1 MRCPEWTPQKRTL
14 KIQTST
20 DTHTPAGT
28 PLGGGRGP
36 RVLFCCFILSAASNN
51 GTESLM
57 TAQAEAGNK
66 PR

>member
-1 MRCPEWTPQKRTL
+1 MDTSEAHPKNSDIHRYSHAGCYSIGEWQP
-14 KIQTST
+14 
-20 DTHTPAGT
+20 
-28 PLGGGRGP
+28 
-36 RVLFCCFILSAASNN
+36 VLFCCFILSAASNN